1 MSVGL
6 PLPAGRMEPDLLLP
20 SMVELSK
27 CFCIWSEMRDNV
39 GTDMENESSSLA
51 KESLLS
57 VSRTKYISDDMKTVK
72 FDDIYLETTRTLRTV
87 SAKMRQTRSQW
98 RNSYI
103 TGQSPGWRERG
114 HNSASL

>member
-51 KESLLS
+51 RESLLS
-57 VSRTKYISDDMKTVK
+57 VSRTKYISDDERILDALMT
-72 FDDIYLETTRTLRTV
+72 FTW
-87 SAKMRQTRSQW
+87 RQQ
-98 RNSYI
+98 
-103 TGQSPGWRERG
+103 G
-114 HNSASL
+114 H